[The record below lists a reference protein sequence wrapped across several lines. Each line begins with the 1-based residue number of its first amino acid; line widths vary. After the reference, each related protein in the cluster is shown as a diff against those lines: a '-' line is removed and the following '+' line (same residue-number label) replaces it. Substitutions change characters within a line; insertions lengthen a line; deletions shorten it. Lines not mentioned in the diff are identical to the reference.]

1 MTTQKLAV
9 DTALPTATGGASV
22 AKVLLPLMVV
32 VLVAFVVIGVAM
44 PVLPLHVHDNLGF
57 GPFMVGLVAGSQF
70 IAALIARIWAGRM
83 ADTFGAKRAV
93 IGGLVGATAAGL
105 LYLVSLGF
113 AGALQISV
121 GFLLA
126 GRAVLGAAES
136 FIITGATTWGL
147 VRAGTQ
153 NAGKVIAWMG
163 TAMFAAFA
171 GGAPLGTAL
180 YAQGGFAAVAWATAL
195 APLATLLLIAP
206 LQGALPTHRGSA
218 SLLSVVRQIWL
229 PGLSA
234 AFSSIGF
241 GAVITF
247 SSLLFVARGWQPVW
261 LAFSA
266 YAVALIVARVL
277 FGHLPDRIGG
287 AKVGLLF
294 VLIEV
299 VGLVLMAVA
308 SSAGIAAAGAALTGL
323 GYSLVFPGFGV
334 EAVRRA
340 PPESRGV
347 AMGAYTACLDLALGV
362 SGPVLGL
369 VAAHAGFGGAF
380 FASALLVLCS
390 VATGLPLLR
399 KRPSEGLLTFGVPP
413 ADRL

>member
-1 MTTQKLAV
+1 MAIQKMTLEVGPPVRIGGPAV
-9 DTALPTATGGASV
+9 AMT
-22 AKVLLPLMVV
+22 LLPLLVV
-32 VLVAFVVIGVAM
+32 VLVAFIVIGVAM
-44 PVLPLHVHDNLGF
+44 PVLPLHVHDGLGF
-57 GPFMVGLVAGSQF
+57 GPFVVGLVTGSQF
-70 IAALIARIWAGRM
+70 IAALIARVWAGRM
-83 ADTFGAKRAV
+83 ADNYGSKRAV
-93 IGGLVGATAAGL
+93 MAGLIGATAAGL
-105 LYLVSLGF
+105 FYLASLEF
-113 AGALQISV
+113 NDTPQIAV
-121 GFLLA
+121 AILLA

-147 VRAGTQ
+147 ARAGKP
-153 NAGKVIAWMG
+153 NAGKAIAWMG

-180 YAQGGFAAVAWATAL
+180 YAIWGFGAIAGAAAL

-206 LQGALPTHRGSA
+206 LQGALPTRRSGS

-229 PGLSA
+229 PGLGA

-247 SSLLFVARGWQPVW
+247 SSLLFVAHGWQPVW

-266 YAVALIVARVL
+266 YAVALIIARVL
-277 FGHLPDRIGG
+277 FGHLPDRVGG
-287 AKVGLLF
+287 AKVALVS

-299 VGLVLMAVA
+299 VGLLLMAMA
-308 SSAGIAAAGAALTGL
+308 STAAIAAVGAALTGL

-340 PPESRGV
+340 PPDSRGL

-369 VAAHAGFGGAF
+369 VASHAGFSGAF
-380 FASALLVLCS
+380 LASALLVLCS
-390 VATGLPLLR
+390 VASGLPLL
-399 KRPSEGLLTFGVPP
+399 KPRPDGRS
-413 ADRL
+413 